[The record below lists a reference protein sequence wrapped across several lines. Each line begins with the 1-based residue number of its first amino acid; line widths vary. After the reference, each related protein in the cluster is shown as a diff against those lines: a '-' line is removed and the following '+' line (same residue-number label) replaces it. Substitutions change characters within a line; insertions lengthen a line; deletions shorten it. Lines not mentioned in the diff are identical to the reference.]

1 MFPEGRRSLGGCQLR
16 LLPMLRG
23 PDSGAYLDHAASTPM
38 RPEAIAAMLP
48 FLAEHPGNPS
58 GAHRASRAT
67 KTALEEARETVA
79 AVCGCRPSEVVFT
92 GGGSESDNLAVK
104 GAAGAARAHDSA
116 VDGVV
121 TSGIEHKAVLGA
133 AARLEREG
141 FRVARVGAGAD
152 GVVDVEALAA
162 QLDERTAVVSV
173 MLVNNETGVRQP
185 VDEIARL
192 VRERAPRAVVHTDA
206 VQAPQWLDFA
216 PVTADVDLIAIS
228 GHKFGG
234 PKGVGALIVRDG
246 TELVPLVEGGGH
258 ERGLR
263 AGTQNVA
270 GIVAFATALL
280 VTHGRRAEET
290 ARIAA
295 LRDELERGLAA
306 QIAGFPVSTARRP
319 RVAGLLHCAF
329 DGVEAET
336 LLVALDQQGV
346 MAASGSACSSGA
358 VDPSHVLL
366 AMGMPRERAL
376 SSVRFSLGY
385 ASTRADIDAALAIV
399 PEVVA
404 KLRVA

>member
-1 MFPEGRRSLGGCQLR
+1 VPRDR
-16 LLPMLRG
+16 
-23 PDSGAYLDHAASTPM
+23 DVHVYLDHAASTPM
-38 RPEAIAAMLP
+38 RPEAIAAMAP
-48 FLAEHPGNPS
+48 FAADHPGNPS
-58 GAHRASRAT
+58 GAHGASRAT

-79 AVCGCRPSEVVFT
+79 AVCGSRPHEVVFT
-92 GGGSESDNLAVK
+92 GGGSEGDNLAIK
-104 GAAGAARAHDSA
+104 GAAWAARDRDRAL
-116 VDGVV
+116 DGIV
-121 TSGIEHKAVLGA
+121 TTGIEHKAVLGA
-133 AARLEREG
+133 CDRLAREG
-141 FRVARVGAGAD
+141 FRVAKVPATTAGLVDLDALAGA
-152 GVVDVEALAA
+152 
-162 QLDERTAVVSV
+162 LDEQTAVVSV

-185 VDEIARL
+185 VEDVARL
-192 VRERAPRAVVHTDA
+192 VHDRAPRAVVHTDA

-216 PVTADVDLIAIS
+216 PATTELALVAVS

-246 TELVPLVEGGGH
+246 TDLVPLIEGGGH

-270 GIVAFATALL
+270 GIVAFATALRI
-280 VTHGRRAEET
+280 THQRRAEET

-295 LRDELERGLAA
+295 WREELERGLADRVP
-306 QIAGFPVSTARRP
+306 GFSVNGAAAP
-319 RVAGLLHCAF
+319 RVAGILHCTFA
-329 DGVEAET
+329 DVEAET

-366 AMGMPRERAL
+366 AMGMPRARAL

-385 ASTRADIDAALAIV
+385 ASTRADVDCALAVI

>member
-1 MFPEGRRSLGGCQLR
+1 VADR
-16 LLPMLRG
+16 
-23 PDSGAYLDHAASTPM
+23 PDLVYLDHAASTPM
-38 RPEAIAAMLP
+38 RPEAIAAMRP
-48 FLAEHPGNPS
+48 FLADHPGNPS
-58 GAHRASRAT
+58 GAHGAARTT

-79 AVCGCRPSEVVFT
+79 AVCGCRPHEVVFT
-92 GGGSESDNLAVK
+92 GSGSEADNLAVK
-104 GAAGAARAHDSA
+104 GAAWAARAHDSGL
-116 VDGVV
+116 DGVV

-133 AARLEREG
+133 CDRLEREG
-141 FRVARVGAGAD
+141 CRVVAAPATSE
-152 GVVDVEALAA
+152 GVVDVDVVAAAL
-162 QLDERTAVVSV
+162 DDRTAVVSV

-185 VDEIARL
+185 IEEITRL
-192 VRERAPRAVVHTDA
+192 VHDLAPRAVVHTDA
-206 VQAPQWLDFA
+206 VQAPQWLDLA
-216 PVTADVDLIAIS
+216 ATTAGVALVAIS

-246 TELVPLVEGGGH
+246 CELVPLVEGGGH

-270 GIVAFATALL
+270 GIVAFAAALR
-280 VTHGRRAEET
+280 VTHERRAQEC
-290 ARIAA
+290 ARIAG

-306 QIAGFPVSTARRP
+306 QVSGFAVNGAPAS
-319 RVAGLLHCAF
+319 RVPGILHCTF
-329 DGVEAET
+329 DDVEAET
-336 LLVALDQQGV
+336 LLVALDQRGV

-385 ASTRADIDAALAIV
+385 ASTRGDIDAALAIV

-404 KLRVA
+404 KLRVS